1 MRLPL
6 FKIEDPEQLRRVK
19 QWPARRRLLITGR
32 LPAGTAGPAEEQPA
46 KTKRKKAHTN
56 VNKHHKLA
64 K

>member
-6 FKIEDPEQLRRVK
+6 FTIEPGDQARLTK